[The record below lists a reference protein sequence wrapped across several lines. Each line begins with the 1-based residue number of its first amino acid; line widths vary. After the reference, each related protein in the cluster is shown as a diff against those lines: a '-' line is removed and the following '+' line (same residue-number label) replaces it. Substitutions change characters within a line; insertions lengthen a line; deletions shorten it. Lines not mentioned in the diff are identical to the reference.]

1 MPLVPEIEYA
11 MRLNP
16 HFPDLYLRVLGH
28 ALFLERDYDA
38 AEDAFRRRI
47 RRNPATDASRM
58 LLASLLGHRG
68 RTDEARVEWAE
79 LLRSHPGFVLAE
91 RRKGWFDSKPAE
103 SSRTCRSRRFRS
115 PGVIDYCR

>member
-1 MPLVPEIEYA
+1 

-16 HFPDLYLRVLGH
+16 HSPDLYLHVLGH

-68 RTDEARVEWAE
+68 RADEARAEWAE
-79 LLRSHPGFVLAE
+79 LLRHHPGYVLAE
-91 RRKGWFDSKPAE
+91 RRIGWFYSKPADE
-103 SSRTCRSRRFRS
+103 EFVVEGLRRA
-115 PGVIDYCR
+115 GLGE